1 MKNDLY
7 RLFIEKINCPTTYEW
22 QKKDCGAIYLQLF
35 LLLIITNISTIG
47 YH

>member
-1 MKNDLY
+1 MKIGL
-7 RLFIEKINCPTTYEW
+7 LFVFLIKINCPTTYEW

-35 LLLIITNISTIG
+35 LLLIITNITIG